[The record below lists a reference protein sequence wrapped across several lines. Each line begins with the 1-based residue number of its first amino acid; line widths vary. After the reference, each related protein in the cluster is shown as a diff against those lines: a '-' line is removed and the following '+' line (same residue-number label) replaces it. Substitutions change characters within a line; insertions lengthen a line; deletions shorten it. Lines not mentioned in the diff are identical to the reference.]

1 MLLCV
6 IQIPMGRER
15 LLNDIIGKSSAY
27 FELDDQVDED
37 GLFNALL
44 VDLGSQVLVVFN
56 RLFQQDVNIAPP
68 VTSDGLAIASCAP
81 GFVTR

>member
-1 MLLCV
+1 
-6 IQIPMGRER
+6 MGRER
-15 LLNDIIGKSSAY
+15 LLNDIVGKSSAH

-68 VTSDGLAIASCAP
+68 VTSDGLAIASCSP